1 MTVEV
6 WAEKILR
13 GGVFVCSTSL
23 SARHNQSARARP
35 RALPAG
41 LGVQLH
47 EPLCI
52 MPEQSSAKSPLWLK
66 RLGSRIRQARRVRG
80 FTQTDIAKP
89 NLTKS
94 FISLLESGRTYPS
107 VSTLVTLASR
117 LQTSLALLLLEAPQ
131 LPRETVLNM
140 LELARASAPAN
151 AAKTDRLLT
160 AADALAEDADDLRAE
175 LLLTRGD
182 IAHIQGRPR
191 DAERTFGDALT
202 WSRKRHLPAIEP
214 RVL

>member
-66 RLGSRIRQARRVRG
+66 RLGSRIRQARRIRG

-140 LELARASAPAN
+140 LELARASAPSNVATARARRRR
-151 AAKTDRLLT
+151 AAWV
-160 AADALAEDADDLRAE
+160 E
-175 LLLTRGD
+175 
-182 IAHIQGRPR
+182 
-191 DAERTFGDALT
+191 
-202 WSRKRHLPAIEP
+202 HLPGEKKLREAVRMDRP
-214 RVL
+214 DRHQVATQVVDDPAVV